1 VEGTRTVWVP
11 YTFRMIWRTVDKT
24 EELKERDRSHQYRL
38 SLLRG
43 DPDKSILESEPP
55 PIKPAIVPG
64 GRGELTVEFVVTPA
78 PKEKNSELRGSK
90 NKGTRRNRSK
100 QH

>member
-1 VEGTRTVWVP
+1 MEGIWTVWIP
-11 YTFRMIWRTVDKT
+11 YTFRMIWRPMDNA
-24 EELKERDRSHQYRL
+24 EELKARDRDHQYRL

-43 DPDKSILESEPP
+43 EPDKSILESEPP
-55 PIKPAIVPG
+55 PAPPAIVPG

-90 NKGTRRNRSK
+90 NKSSGRNRGK